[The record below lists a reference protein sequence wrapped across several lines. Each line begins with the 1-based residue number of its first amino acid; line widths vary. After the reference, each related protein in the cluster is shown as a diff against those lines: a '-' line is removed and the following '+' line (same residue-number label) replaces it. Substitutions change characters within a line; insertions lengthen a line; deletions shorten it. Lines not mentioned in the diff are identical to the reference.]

1 MMTHWVNCS
10 MIYTCVLTAVTQTLK
25 HMIVKRLGISYSQF
39 YNCRHHVSMEVSDE
53 LVETERQAFAM
64 CDSDKMIGLTWQ
76 EVENCEVGFMK

>member
-1 MMTHWVNCS
+1 M
-10 MIYTCVLTAVTQTLK
+10 YTLLFIFGIFGAIVTT
-25 HMIVKRLGISYSQF
+25 
-39 YNCRHHVSMEVSDE
+39 EVSDE